1 MAKREYKKSTRFSTY
16 REYDKSDLDEIIQ
29 KIKVTGLIPS
39 GKFVSPSQIEPY
51 LKEVYFNVIRCR
63 FDGTSTKC
71 TVDHYTMEF
80 INLSQPIQLSL
91 VKRFQV
97 GESFDELQ
105 SLVSLK
111 LMEIIHNN
119 TYDQTKSS
127 LTSWV
132 YENIYQVLL
141 KNFKDEKE
149 YEKRQINLINF
160 DLKMN
165 SME

>member
-16 REYDKSDLDEIIQ
+16 REYDKTDLDVIIE
-29 KIKVTGLIPS
+29 KIKATGLIPS
-39 GKFVSPSQIEPY
+39 GKYVSPSQIEPY
-51 LKEVYFNVIRCR
+51 LKEVYFQVIKARQENQPK
-63 FDGTSTKC
+63 FV
-71 TVDHYTMEF
+71 VDQHTMEF

-105 SLVSLK
+105 SLVHLK
-111 LMEIIHNN
+111 LMDIIHNN
-119 TYDQTKSS
+119 TYDQTKAS
-127 LTSWV
+127 LTSQV

-149 YEKRQINLINF
+149 YEKKQISLINF
-160 DLKMN
+160 DIKMN